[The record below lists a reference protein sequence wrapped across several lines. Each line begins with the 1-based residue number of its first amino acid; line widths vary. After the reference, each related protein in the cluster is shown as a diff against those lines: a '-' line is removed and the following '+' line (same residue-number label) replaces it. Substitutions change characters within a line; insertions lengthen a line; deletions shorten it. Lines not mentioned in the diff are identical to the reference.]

1 MPSKL
6 IVALD
11 FNQERD
17 VFELIDQLS
26 PSECGLKVGSEL
38 FTLFGSNLVKQ
49 LVARGFNVF
58 LDLKF
63 HDIPNTVARACAAAA
78 DLGVWM
84 INVHALGGAAMMQ
97 AAQKALQVY
106 RSDKPLLIAVT
117 LLTSL
122 AQENLKELGIHSS
135 LDQQVS
141 RLALLAAQ
149 SGLDGVVCG
158 AWEVPQIKTLCGKA
172 FLTITPGIRLT
183 EHSSDDQA
191 RIATVK
197 QARIKGCDYIVV
209 GRPITQA
216 ALPMIV
222 VKGILDV
229 LKEPSP

>member
-1 MPSKL
+1 MPSQL

-17 VFELIDQLS
+17 VFELIDKLS
-26 PSECGLKVGSEL
+26 PIDCRLKVGSEL
-38 FTLFGSNLVKQ
+38 FTLFGSNLVKT
-49 LVARGFNVF
+49 LTARGFNVF

-84 INVHALGGAAMMQ
+84 INVHALGGVAMMQ
-97 AAQKALQVY
+97 AAQNALQVHGH
-106 RSDKPLLIAVT
+106 DKPLLIAVT

-122 AQENLKELGIHSS
+122 AQENLKDLGIHSS
-135 LDQQVS
+135 VDEQVS
-141 RLALLAAQ
+141 RLALLAEQ

-158 AWEVPQIKTLCGKA
+158 ALEVPQIKALCGNE
-172 FLTITPGIRLT
+172 FLAVTPGIRLAGNGL
-183 EHSSDDQA
+183 DDQA
-191 RIATVK
+191 RVATVQ
-197 QARIKGCDYIVV
+197 QARINGCDYIVV

-216 ALPMIV
+216 VEPMV
-222 VKGILDV
+222 VVRGILDI